1 MYKTVMV
8 DGNEMGLS
16 ANAATPF
23 RYKQVFKSDLFSVFG
38 NEKRAEEEG
47 VEVVTKLAY
56 IMHNQADG
64 ADMNKLNEADFIT
77 WLEGFS
83 AMAFV
88 NASEEIINAYMDST
102 VGTATPKEEE

>member
-1 MYKTVMV
+1 MYKKITI
-8 DGNEMGLS
+8 DGKEMEFA

-23 RYKQVFKSDLFSVFG
+23 RYKKAFNSDLFAVLG

-56 IMHNQADG
+56 VMHNQAEG
-64 ADMNKLNEADFIT
+64 ADMNKLNEEGFIT

-83 AMAFV
+83 AMAFINV
-88 NASEEIINAYMDST
+88 ADEILNVYMDST
-102 VGTATPKEEE
+102 KGTSTP

>member
-1 MYKTVMV
+1 MYKTVIV
-8 DGNEMGLS
+8 DGKEMGLS

-23 RYKQVFKSDLFSVFG
+23 RYKQVFKSDLFAVLG

-47 VEVVTKLAY
+47 AEVVTKLAY
-56 IMHNQADG
+56 IMHRQAEK
-64 ADMNKLNEADFIT
+64 ADMGKLNEDDFIT

-88 NASEEIINAYMDST
+88 NSAEEIVNAYMDST

>member
-8 DGNEMGLS
+8 DGKAMGLS

-23 RYKQVFKSDLFSVFG
+23 RYKQVFKSDLFAVLG

-47 VEVVTKLAY
+47 AEVVTKLAY
-56 IMHNQADG
+56 IMHNQAEK
-64 ADMNKLNEADFIT
+64 ADMNKLNEDDFIT

-83 AMAFV
+83 AMAF
-88 NASEEIINAYMDST
+88 INAADDIVNVYMDST
-102 VGTATPKEEE
+102 VGTATP